1 MSEVTYGRELIY
13 ANDIDYYD
21 LKLPKQYYGANVI
34 ARALSGVIGK
44 DDIDIKGL
52 ENLTIEELE
61 LFRDEILIKAH
72 RLMEDNT
79 MDNIKECTI
88 SPNIKV
94 DNYDME
100 KFYNLTISYQAGK
113 NVDWSG
119 KEKRNVFYI
128 PIFKEMWKDMLG
140 NLKCKLQDWVYSF
153 GFEFEE
159 KGWFDERYITFVKLM
174 DIVNIEIKRRIIN
187 EKDNIASEVK
197 KESKTKSETKKEK
210 TKLTLEKKQFIA
222 LNKILNYSKSDVGEN
237 INANFTDDD
246 LLKYLLNS
254 ESKILKKAV
263 SRSPEGAKEVV
274 DYIDEFYKTDNEK
287 AEIIGSLN
295 LDTPQEIFNFVLAI
309 DGYVGEKLC
318 INTAYTDNT
327 NLDILKEEYQKSKN
341 FNKVERLIMSDVDI
355 TTDIV
360 LNGKK
365 LGNIFIAVNSEEK
378 IRCMLENVYRE
389 RIGKLLAENMS
400 YITGKDNNLDEE
412 RKVEKEHF
420 EYFVENDVKDVGME
434 M

>member
-119 KEKRNVFYI
+119 REKRNVFYI

-174 DIVNIEIKRRIIN
+174 DVVNIEIKKRIIN

-295 LDTPQEIFNFVLAI
+295 LDTPQEVFNFVLAI

-327 NLDILKEEYQKSKN
+327 NLDMLKEEYQKSKN

-378 IRCMLENVYRE
+378 IRGMLENVYRE

-412 RKVEKEHF
+412 GKVEKEHF
-420 EYFVENDVKDVGME
+420 EHFVENDVKDVGME

>member
-1 MSEVTYGRELIY
+1 MSELTYGRELIY

-119 KEKRNVFYI
+119 REKRNVFYI

-159 KGWFDERYITFVKLM
+159 KGWFDERYITFVKLI
-174 DIVNIEIKRRIIN
+174 DIVNIEIKKRIIN

-222 LNKILNYSKSDVGEN
+222 LNKILNYSKSDVGED

-295 LDTPQEIFNFVLAI
+295 LDTPQEVFNFVLAI

-327 NLDILKEEYQKSKN
+327 NLDMLKEEYQKSKN

-412 RKVEKEHF
+412 GKVEKEHF
-420 EYFVENDVKDVGME
+420 EHFVENDVKDVGME

>member
-1 MSEVTYGRELIY
+1 MSELTYGRELIY

-119 KEKRNVFYI
+119 REKRNVFYI

-174 DIVNIEIKRRIIN
+174 DIVNIEIKKRIIN

-197 KESKTKSETKKEK
+197 KENKSETKKEK

-222 LNKILNYSKSDVGEN
+222 LNKILNYSKSDIGEN
-237 INANFTDDD
+237 TNANFTDDD

-295 LDTPQEIFNFVLAI
+295 LDTPQEVFNFVLAI

-327 NLDILKEEYQKSKN
+327 NLDMLKEEYQKSKN

-412 RKVEKEHF
+412 GKVEKEHF

>member
-174 DIVNIEIKRRIIN
+174 DVVNIEIKKRIIN

>member
-159 KGWFDERYITFVKLM
+159 RGWFDERYITFVKLI
-174 DIVNIEIKRRIIN
+174 DIVNIEIKKRIIN

-263 SRSPEGAKEVV
+263 SRSPEGAKEVI
-274 DYIDEFYKTDNEK
+274 DYINEFYKTDDEK

-309 DGYVGEKLC
+309 DGNVGEKLC
-318 INTAYTDNT
+318 INVAYTDSI
-327 NLDILKEEYQKSKN
+327 NLPIIKEDYEKNKN
-341 FNKVERLIMSDVDI
+341 FSEVEKLILSNADV
-355 TTDIV
+355 TMDIV
-360 LNGKK
+360 LNNQN

-378 IRCMLENVYRE
+378 IRCILENVYRE
-389 RIGKLLAENMS
+389 RTGKLLAENMS

-420 EYFVENDVKDVGME
+420 EHFVENDVKDVGME

>member
-1 MSEVTYGRELIY
+1 MSELTYGRELIY

-119 KEKRNVFYI
+119 REKRNVFYI

-159 KGWFDERYITFVKLM
+159 RGWFDERYITFVKLM
-174 DIVNIEIKRRIIN
+174 DVVNIEIKKRIIN

-222 LNKILNYSKSDVGEN
+222 LNKILNYSKSDVGED

-263 SRSPEGAKEVV
+263 SRSPEGAKEVI
-274 DYIDEFYKTDNEK
+274 DYINEFYKTDDEK
-287 AEIIGSLN
+287 AEIIGNLN
-295 LDTPQEIFNFVLAI
+295 LDTPQEVFNFVLGI
-309 DGYVGEKLC
+309 DGYVGEELC

-327 NLDILKEEYQKSKN
+327 NLDMLKEKYQKSKN
-341 FNKVERLIMSDVDI
+341 FNEVERLIMSDVDI
-355 TTDIV
+355 TTDMV

-378 IRCMLENVYRE
+378 IRGMLENVYRE

>member
-1 MSEVTYGRELIY
+1 MSELTYGRELIY

-72 RLMEDNT
+72 KLMEDNT
-79 MDNIKECTI
+79 MDNIKECTV

-119 KEKRNVFYI
+119 REKRNVFYI

-153 GFEFEE
+153 GFEFKE

-222 LNKILNYSKSDVGEN
+222 LNKILNYSKSDDGEN

-263 SRSPEGAKEVV
+263 SRSPEGAKEVI

-295 LDTPQEIFNFVLAI
+295 LDTPQEVFNFVLAI

-327 NLDILKEEYQKSKN
+327 NLDMLKEEYQKSKN

-360 LNGKK
+360 LNGKH

-400 YITGKDNNLDEE
+400 YITGKNNNLDEE

-420 EYFVENDVKDVGME
+420 EHFVENDVKDVGME

>member
-72 RLMEDNT
+72 KLMEDNT

-119 KEKRNVFYI
+119 REKRNVFYI

-159 KGWFDERYITFVKLM
+159 RGWFDERYITFVKLM
-174 DIVNIEIKRRIIN
+174 DVVNIEIKKRIIN

-263 SRSPEGAKEVV
+263 SRSPEGAKEVI

-287 AEIIGSLN
+287 AEIIGKLN
-295 LDTPQEIFNFVLAI
+295 LDTPQEVFNFVLAI

-327 NLDILKEEYQKSKN
+327 NLDMLKEEYQKSKN
-341 FNKVERLIMSDVDI
+341 FNEVERLIMSDVDI
-355 TTDIV
+355 TTDMV

-378 IRCMLENVYRE
+378 IRGMLENVYRE

-420 EYFVENDVKDVGME
+420 EHFVENDVKDVGME